1 MVIAM
6 SDDRVGPVRPR
17 PAQSKDDTSRRSLI
31 SRGRI
36 LTMDPSQPEWAC
48 ADILIENGVIT
59 AIGPDLSD
67 RVTDADLRID
77 ASGHLVLPGLI
88 NAHFHSPVN
97 FLKGALDSLPLEL
110 FMLYEVP
117 STPEAAV
124 PPRAAYIRTLL
135 GAAEM
140 LKLGVTSVQDDAFF
154 LPAPTRDE
162 IDAVMS
168 AYRDIGIRA
177 TVALDQ
183 PNLPEAA
190 KLPFLADLVPPD
202 LQRRLRAPAPMAT
215 QDLLRHY
222 DYLLETWH
230 GAAEGRLRA
239 AVSCSAPQRVST
251 DYLTALDAL
260 SRRHDLPFYI
270 HILETRL
277 QRVFGEVC
285 LDGRS
290 LVRYVHDLGLLSDRM
305 NVIHAVWIDDAD
317 IALIATSGAQV
328 IHNPISNLRLGSGIM
343 PFRRLAQAGVPIGLG
358 SDEIIA
364 DDAVNMWSVAKT
376 AALVHTIGD
385 PDPDSWPVAGEILRC
400 LFAGGAAA
408 MRQSDRLG
416 KIAVGYQAD
425 LVMLDL
431 DSLPFTPLNDVARQ
445 LIYCDAGRA
454 VVMTMVAGQV
464 VMQGGRLLTIDEAA
478 LRREARAI
486 MATATPQRDA
496 LMRDAAEWLPHYRA
510 MYRKMLTHDVG
521 MNRWVGD
528 ADPTASRVGVSKHPS
543 SPSRSS
549 AA

>member
-6 SDDRVGPVRPR
+6 SEDRVGPARPR
-17 PAQSKDDTSRRSLI
+17 PAQFKDGAARRSLI
-31 SRGRI
+31 SAARI
-36 LTMDPSQPEWAC
+36 LTMDAASPEWIC

-59 AIGPDLSD
+59 AIDKDLSH
-67 RVTDADLRID
+67 RVTDDDMRID
-77 ASGHLVLPGLI
+77 ARGHLVLPGLI

-117 STPEAAV
+117 STADAAV
-124 PPRAAYIRTLL
+124 TPRAAYIRTLL

-140 LKLGVTSVQDDAFF
+140 LRLGVTSVQDDAFF
-154 LPAPTRDE
+154 LPCPTHGE

-168 AYRDIGIRA
+168 AYRDSGIRA

-183 PNLPEAA
+183 PNLPEAE
-190 KLPFLADLVPPD
+190 KLPFLAALVPPD
-202 LQRRLRAPAPMAT
+202 LRERLYAPAPMGAA
-215 QDLLRHY
+215 DLLEHY
-222 DYLLETWH
+222 DYLLATWH

-239 AVSCSAPQRVST
+239 AVSCSAPQRVT
-251 DYLTALDAL
+251 TEYLSALDAL
-260 SRRHDLPFYI
+260 SRHHDLPFYI

-290 LVRYVHDLGLLSDRM
+290 LVRYVADLGLLSDRM

-317 IALIATSGAQV
+317 IALLAKSGAQV

-343 PFRRLAQAGVPIGLG
+343 PFRRLADAGVPIALG

-364 DDAVNMWSVAKT
+364 DDAVNMWSVLKT
-376 AALVHTIGD
+376 AALVHNIGD
-385 PDPDSWPVAGEILRC
+385 PEPDHWPKAGEMLGC

-408 MRQSDRLG
+408 MRQSNRLG

-431 DSLPFTPLNDVARQ
+431 DSLPFTPLNDIARQ
-445 LIYCDAGRA
+445 LVYCDASRA
-454 VVMTMVAGQV
+454 VTLTMVAGEV
-464 VMQGGRLLTIDEAA
+464 VMRDGKLLTIDEPA
-478 LRREARAI
+478 LREEARAI
-486 MATATPQRDA
+486 MAAAAPQREA

-528 ADPTASRVGVSKHPS
+528 ADPT
-543 SPSRSS
+543 PSRFDVTT
-549 AA
+549 